1 MLIAGPNLTTDRTLE
16 LDELRPGEVMRFTRA
31 TVTPGGKG
39 VNVARVALALGA
51 PATLVALAPGRT
63 GRAVVELLQDEGI
76 GVRAVPTSGEVRAAI
91 VVLEPSG
98 RTTVLNEP
106 GPPLADE
113 EWEAYEEAIAV
124 AIPEHRVLVCSGS
137 VPPGAPAD
145 AYGRLARL
153 ARERGAAALVDAAG
167 GTLAAALAAEPDFVT
182 PNYVEAEG
190 VILGQRTDEGGVPPS
205 EARERACAAAARLA
219 ERARFAIVTA
229 GAAGVALAGDAETAW
244 IEAPSVSVRNSVG
257 AGDSFVGGFAAAVE
271 RGDDVRK
278 AVVAGV
284 AAAAASVESE
294 LAGGVDPRRVEELA
308 RIVTSYRFEPCI
320 R

>member
-1 MLIAGPNLTTDRTLE
+1 VLIAGPNLTTDRTLE
-16 LDELRPGEVMRFTRA
+16 IDELRPGEVMRFTRA

-63 GRAVVELLQDEGI
+63 GRAVVELLEDEGI
-76 GVRAVPTSGEVRAAI
+76 HVQAVPTSGEVRAAI
-91 VVLEPSG
+91 VVLEQSG

-106 GPPLADE
+106 GPPIADE
-113 EWEAYEEAIAV
+113 EWTAYEEAVAA

-145 AYGRLARL
+145 AYGRLVRL

-167 GTLAAALAAEPDFVT
+167 EALAAALAAEPDFVT

-190 VILGQRTDEGGVPPS
+190 VVLGRRTDEGGVPPS
-205 EARERACAAAARLA
+205 EARERACAAVARLA
-219 ERARFAIVTA
+219 ERVRLAIVTA
-229 GAAGVALAGDAETAW
+229 GAAGVALAGETEAAW
-244 IEAPSVSVRNSVG
+244 IEAPPVPVRNSVG
-257 AGDSFVGGFAAAVE
+257 AGDSFVGGFAGAVE
-271 RGDDVRK
+271 RGGDVRS
-278 AVVAGV
+278 AVVAGM
-284 AAAAASVESE
+284 AAAAASVETA

-308 RIVTSYRFEPCI
+308 RVVASYRFEPCV

>member
-63 GRAVVELLQDEGI
+63 GHAVVELLEDEGL

-91 VVLEPSG
+91 VVLEQSG

-113 EWEAYEEAIAV
+113 EWEAYEEAIAA

-137 VPPGAPAD
+137 VPPGAPDD

-153 ARERGAAALVDAAG
+153 ARERGATALVDAAG
-167 GTLAAALAAEPDFVT
+167 ETLAAALAAEPDFVT

-219 ERARFAIVTA
+219 ERVRFAIVTA
-229 GAAGVALAGDAETAW
+229 GAAGVALAGETEAAW
-244 IEAPSVSVRNSVG
+244 LEAPPVSVRNSVG
-257 AGDSFVGGFAAAVE
+257 AGDSFVGGFAGAIE
-271 RGDDVRK
+271 RGSDVRS
-278 AVVAGV
+278 AVVAGM
-284 AAAAASVESE
+284 AAAAASVETE
-294 LAGGVDPRRVEELA
+294 LAGGVDLRRVDELA
-308 RIVTSYRFEPCI
+308 RVVGSYRFEPCV

>member
-39 VNVARVALALGA
+39 VNVARVALALGV
-51 PATLVALAPGRT
+51 PAVLVALAPGRT

-76 GVRAVPTSGEVRAAI
+76 DVRAVPTSGEVRAAI
-91 VVLEPSG
+91 VVLERSG

-106 GPPLADE
+106 GPPIGDE
-113 EWEAYEEAIAV
+113 EWEAYEDAV
-124 AIPEHRVLVCSGS
+124 AAALPEHRVLVCSGS

-145 AYGRLARL
+145 AYGRLVRL
-153 ARERGAAALVDAAG
+153 ARERGAPALVDAAG
-167 GTLAAALAAEPDFVT
+167 ETLAAALAAEPDFVT

-190 VILGQRTDEGGVPPS
+190 VVLGRRTAEGGVPPS

-229 GAAGVALAGDAETAW
+229 GAAGVALGGAAETAW
-244 IEAPSVSVRNSVG
+244 IEAPRVSVRNSVG
-257 AGDSFVGGFAAAVE
+257 AGDSFVGGFADAVE
-271 RGDDVRK
+271 RGHDVRG
-278 AVVAGV
+278 AVVAGI
-284 AAAAASVESE
+284 AAAAASAETE

-308 RIVTSYRFEPCI
+308 RVVGSYRFEPCI

>member
-137 VPPGAPAD
+137 VPPGAPDD

-153 ARERGAAALVDAAG
+153 ARERGATALVDAAG
-167 GTLAAALAAEPDFVT
+167 ETLAAALAAEPDFVT